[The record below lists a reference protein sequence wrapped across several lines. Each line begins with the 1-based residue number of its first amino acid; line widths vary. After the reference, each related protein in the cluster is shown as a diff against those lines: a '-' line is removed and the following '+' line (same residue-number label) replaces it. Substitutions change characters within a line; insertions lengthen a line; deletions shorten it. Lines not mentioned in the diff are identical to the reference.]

1 MVQIVLEMSLAE
13 NFTRLRL
20 TDASRAKAFEP
31 VRGGQLTKRTTYKK
45 ECEERH

>member
-13 NFTRLRL
+13 NFTRL
-20 TDASRAKAFEP
+20 TDASRAKVFEP
-31 VRGGQLTKRTTYKK
+31 VRGGQLTKRTTYKI